1 MRDFKDLLVWQKAH
15 QLTLD
20 VYKISAKFPNSELF
34 GLTSQMRRAAISI
47 EANIAEG
54 CGRWGDGEFG
64 RFLQIA
70 AGSASELEC
79 HLLIAKDLEFVT
91 AAEHRR
97 LKTALDEV
105 CRMLTSLRQR
115 VRSAAAGS

>member
-1 MRDFKDLLVWQKAH
+1 VRDFKDLTFWQKAH
-15 QLTLD
+15 QLTLSTYRVTAD
-20 VYKISAKFPNSELF
+20 FPRSELF
-34 GLTSQMRRAAISI
+34 GITSQMRRAAISI

-79 HLLIAKDLEFVT
+79 HLLIARDLRFLPPS
-91 AAEHRR
+91 EHRK
-97 LKTALDEV
+97 LKAALDEI
-105 CRMLTSLRQR
+105 CKMLTALRQR
-115 VRSAAAGS
+115 VRSAAASG